1 MENTPENTS
10 KPIPFYKNRRIYLS
24 ILFFIGIGL
33 AIFFGIKAFRN
44 IQRIQSM
51 KFGGGETNVELI
63 RGWMTVDYITKM
75 YHVPPDVVLKPLNL
89 PVKSNMK
96 ISIGSLIKAAGT
108 SNPEVLMNQVKASIN
123 DFQQKDLKPTPPR
136 PPEKQP

>member
-1 MENTPENTS
+1 MENQTEKTLKS
-10 KPIPFYKNRRIYLS
+10 VPFYKNRRVYLS

-44 IQRIQSM
+44 IQRIQSL

-75 YHVPPDVVLKPLNL
+75 YHVPPDVILKPLNL
-89 PVKSNMK
+89 PVKSNIN

-108 SNPEVLMNQVKASIN
+108 SNPETLMEQVKKSIN

-136 PPEKQP
+136 PPGKQP